1 MDDHQDLS
9 VVGKAIPV
17 KDAAEKVTGSLQ
29 FGVDVRLPKMI
40 FGKILRS
47 SHAHARI
54 VDIDT
59 GAAEALPGVLGI
71 VTAADAPD
79 WQWEN
84 CWHNHGGRILD
95 DTVRFVGD
103 EVAAVAATRFSV
115 RTDRRPGTR
124 RSTGP
129 IRRQR
134 PQTDGG
140 HLGRYRGG
148 LPVGRCR
155 CPGRDE
161 VR

>member
-103 EVAAVAATRFSV
+103 EVAAVAATC
-115 RTDRRPGTR
+115 
-124 RSTGP
+124 STGP
-129 IRRQR
+129 IRGQCPR
-134 PQTDGG
+134 TDGG
-140 HLGRYRGG
+140 HLGRHRGG